1 MKKITVF
8 IVCFCCVG
16 FCPAQEVYSILQ
28 KVKDKL
34 NLVNDYEAEG
44 KMKTNVAFLKV
55 PVANV
60 KIYYKKPN
68 RFKIKNEKGISFIP
82 KGAVSINITNLLA
95 DNNYTALD
103 AGTAKIGNSNL
114 RIIKLL
120 PEDENNDVVLS
131 TLYIDANNLIR
142 RSKTTT
148 KDNGT
153 HELEM
158 NYGKYSQYALP
169 DKITFTFNTKDYK
182 IPKGVTFDFNEGDKK
197 KPGDKMKSRKGTIEI
212 TYASY
217 KINKG
222 VSEAVFKP

>member
-1 MKKITVF
+1 MKRIPVF
-8 IVCFCCVG
+8 IFCFCCTIL
-16 FCPAQEVYSILQ
+16 CSAQDVNSILQ
-28 KVKDKL
+28 KVKNKL
-34 NLVNDYEAEG
+34 NLVNDYEAAG
-44 KMKTNVAFLKV
+44 KMKTNVVFLKV

-60 KIYYKKPN
+60 KIYYKKPDK
-68 RFKIKNEKGISFIP
+68 FKIKNEKGISFIP
-82 KGAVSINITNLLA
+82 KGAVSINLTNLLA

-114 RIIKLL
+114 RVIKLL
-120 PEDENNDVVLS
+120 PEDENSDIVLS
-131 TLYIDANNLIR
+131 TLYIDSDNLIR

-153 HELEM
+153 YELEM
-158 NYGKYSQYALP
+158 NYGKYAQYALP
-169 DKITFTFNTKDYK
+169 DKVTFTFNTKDYK

-197 KPGDKMKSRKGTIEI
+197 KPGDKMKSRKGIIEI

-222 VSEAVFKP
+222 VSEAVFK

>member
-1 MKKITVF
+1 MKRTTVF
-8 IVCFCCVG
+8 IFCLCYVG
-16 FCPAQEVYSILQ
+16 LCSAQDVNSILQ

-34 NLVNDYEAEG
+34 NLVNDYEAIG
-44 KMKTNVAFLKV
+44 KMKTNVVFLKV

-60 KIYYKKPN
+60 KIYYKKPD

-82 KGAVSINITNLLA
+82 KGAVSINLTNVLA

-103 AGTAKIGNSNL
+103 AGTARIGNSNV
-114 RIIKLL
+114 RIIKIL
-120 PEDENNDVVLS
+120 PEDENSDVVLS
-131 TLYIDANNLIR
+131 TLYIDGDNLIR

-153 HELEM
+153 YELEM
-158 NYGKYSQYALP
+158 NYGKYSRYALP
-169 DKITFTFNTKDYK
+169 DKVIFTFNTKDYK

-212 TYASY
+212 IYNSY

-222 VSEAVFKP
+222 VPEAVFK